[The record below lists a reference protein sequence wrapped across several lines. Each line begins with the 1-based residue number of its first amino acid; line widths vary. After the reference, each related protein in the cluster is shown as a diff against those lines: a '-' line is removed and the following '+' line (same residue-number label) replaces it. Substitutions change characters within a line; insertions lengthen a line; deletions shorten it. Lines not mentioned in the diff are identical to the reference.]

1 MTSLSRRAIAQR
13 PSRKEIKA
21 KRRIVSKEFKDELLD
36 LLRMQNKMEKIYFTN
51 EQQVKEID
59 EMYDKIDEYKEIIK
73 YLTITPAI
81 YNGKKTTIK
90 TMIRSKDELESKK
103 HLIEQEQLETFN
115 VFLSCVMRE
124 KQQQTNYILKEQ
136 NLKNQEYQKQRLM
149 KLNSQIIQVNQLGGG
164 TVFKQSIIFV
174 SLYEHSRELLY
185 FTKQH
190 FSITKQRYS

>member
-1 MTSLSRRAIAQR
+1 MEYYLLIRSTVKYIIIKDFLLFLTYKKEGMASLSRRAIAQR

-51 EQQVKEID
+51 EQQVKE
-59 EMYDKIDEYKEIIK
+59 IDEYKEIIK

-124 KQQQTNYILKEQ
+124 K
-136 NLKNQEYQKQRLM
+136 
-149 KLNSQIIQVNQLGGG
+149 
-164 TVFKQSIIFV
+164 
-174 SLYEHSRELLY
+174 
-185 FTKQH
+185 
-190 FSITKQRYS
+190 

>member
-1 MTSLSRRAIAQR
+1 MEYYLLIRSTVKYIIIKDFLLFLTYKKEGIASLSRRAIAQR

-81 YNGKKTTIK
+81 
-90 TMIRSKDELESKK
+90 
-103 HLIEQEQLETFN
+103 
-115 VFLSCVMRE
+115 
-124 KQQQTNYILKEQ
+124 
-136 NLKNQEYQKQRLM
+136 
-149 KLNSQIIQVNQLGGG
+149 
-164 TVFKQSIIFV
+164 
-174 SLYEHSRELLY
+174 
-185 FTKQH
+185 
-190 FSITKQRYS
+190 

>member
-1 MTSLSRRAIAQR
+1 MEYYLLIRSTVKYIIIKDFLLFLTYKKEGMASLSRRAIAQR

-21 KRRIVSKEFKDELLD
+21 KRRTVSKEFKDELLD

-115 VFLSCVMRE
+115 VFLSFVMRE
-124 KQQQTNYILKEQ
+124 K
-136 NLKNQEYQKQRLM
+136 
-149 KLNSQIIQVNQLGGG
+149 
-164 TVFKQSIIFV
+164 
-174 SLYEHSRELLY
+174 
-185 FTKQH
+185 
-190 FSITKQRYS
+190 

>member
-1 MTSLSRRAIAQR
+1 
-13 PSRKEIKA
+13 
-21 KRRIVSKEFKDELLD
+21 
-36 LLRMQNKMEKIYFTN
+36 MQNKMEKIYFTN

-124 KQQQTNYILKEQ
+124 K
-136 NLKNQEYQKQRLM
+136 
-149 KLNSQIIQVNQLGGG
+149 
-164 TVFKQSIIFV
+164 
-174 SLYEHSRELLY
+174 
-185 FTKQH
+185 
-190 FSITKQRYS
+190 

>member
-1 MTSLSRRAIAQR
+1 MEYYLLIRSTVKYIIIKDFLLFLTYKKEGMASLSRRVIAQR
-13 PSRKEIKA
+13 PSRKEIKV
-21 KRRIVSKEFKDELLD
+21 KRRTVSKEFKDELLD

-124 KQQQTNYILKEQ
+124 K
-136 NLKNQEYQKQRLM
+136 
-149 KLNSQIIQVNQLGGG
+149 
-164 TVFKQSIIFV
+164 
-174 SLYEHSRELLY
+174 
-185 FTKQH
+185 
-190 FSITKQRYS
+190 